1 MQKDTDTTTHADWR
15 DYVDELTLDQVEE
28 LISWEGQP
36 DGGRGSSMRRKALAA
51 CARDMARRNRWA
63 REYADVP
70 APADAT
76 YVHAWDPWDDVE
88 TPARYFEGFRCPLV
102 HVGGIQNA
110 DGSVRER
117 WISIT
122 ANVDDLDPATARA
135 LARQLAAAAD
145 QLEQV
150 AFDEAVAGLSD
161 LDGGV
166 SYRDACKA
174 GVAVVQADADTFGV
188 AL

>member
-1 MQKDTDTTTHADWR
+1 MQEFTDTTTHASWR
-15 DYVDELTLDQVEE
+15 DFAGELTAAQVAE

-36 DGGRGSSMRRKALAA
+36 DGGRGSQMRDQALLVAA
-51 CARDMARRNRWA
+51 RSYARRNRWD
-63 REYADVP
+63 REYADVAP
-70 APADAT
+70 PADAT

-88 TPARYFEGFRCPLV
+88 TPARYFEGGRWPHV

-122 ANVDDLDPATARA
+122 ANVDDLDASTARA
-135 LARQLAAAAD
+135 IARFLVAAAD

-150 AFDEAVAGLSD
+150 AFDEAVAQLRD

-166 SYRDACKA
+166 SYRDACAA
-174 GVAVVQADADTFGV
+174 GVAVVQADADTFGAV
-188 AL
+188 L